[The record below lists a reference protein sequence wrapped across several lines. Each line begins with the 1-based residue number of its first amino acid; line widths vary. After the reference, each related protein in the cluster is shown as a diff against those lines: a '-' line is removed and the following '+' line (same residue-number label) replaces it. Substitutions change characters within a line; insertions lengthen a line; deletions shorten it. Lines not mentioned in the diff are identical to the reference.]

1 MVIREQDRVRLI
13 SRGVHDWALHSL
25 IVAGVLKLRQEYFVI
40 DGERVALG
48 TDGISDFDALHPSKH
63 NGRAQLCVQA
73 SLTERR
79 SIASKHPEKKLR

>member
-13 SRGVHDWALHSL
+13 SRGVHDWTLHSL
-25 IVAGVLKLRQEYFVI
+25 IVTGVLKLRQKYFVI

-63 NGRAQLCVQA
+63 NGRAQLYVQA
-73 SLTERR
+73 SVTGRR